1 MSHTSSPRSSSS
13 VRESLLSNRRAPRR
27 GGPTYCAAVRTSES
41 DPPRALAEQPFG
53 CSVRR
58 QGHTSTIELVG
69 ELDLAA
75 RPALAAATDRALNE
89 GSVET
94 LVADLTGVTF
104 ADSSTLGW
112 LVGVDAR
119 LKVTNGRLV
128 VVAPEGPVL
137 DLLRITGMDRR
148 LTLVPDAPMR

>member
-1 MSHTSSPRSSSS
+1 M
-13 VRESLLSNRRAPRR
+13 
-27 GGPTYCAAVRTSES
+27 
-41 DPPRALAEQPFG
+41 
-53 CSVRR
+53 RR

-75 RPALAAATDRALNE
+75 RPTLASAAESALNS
-89 GSVET
+89 GGVQT
-94 LVADLTGVTF
+94 VVADLTGVTF

-119 LKVTNGRLV
+119 MKVTDGRLV

-137 DLLRITGMDRR
+137 DLLRITGIDRR
-148 LTLVPDAPMR
+148 LTLVHDAPMR

>member
-1 MSHTSSPRSSSS
+1 MK
-13 VRESLLSNRRAPRR
+13 LLSNRSPPRR
-27 GGPTYCAAVRTSES
+27 ARPTYCAPVRTYES

-75 RPALAAATDRALNE
+75 RPMLAAATDTALDP
-89 GSVET
+89 GGVET
-94 LVADLTGVTF
+94 VVADLTDVTF

-112 LVGVDAR
+112 LVGLDVR
-119 LKVTNGRLV
+119 LKVTGGRLV
-128 VVAPEGPVL
+128 IVAPEGPVL
-137 DLLRITGMDRR
+137 DLLRITGIDRR
-148 LTLVPDAPMR
+148 LTLARDVPMR

>member
-1 MSHTSSPRSSSS
+1 
-13 VRESLLSNRRAPRR
+13 
-27 GGPTYCAAVRTSES
+27 VRTYES
-41 DPPRALAEQPFG
+41 DPARTLTEQPFG

-69 ELDLAA
+69 ELDVAA
-75 RPALAAATDRALNE
+75 RPTLGAAADTALNA

-94 LVADLTGVTF
+94 VVADLTGVTF

-112 LVGVDAR
+112 LVGLDAR
-119 LKVTNGRLV
+119 VRVTNGRLV

-137 DLLRITGMDRR
+137 DLLRMTVLDRR
-148 LTLVPDAPMR
+148 NTLVHNAPMR

>member
-1 MSHTSSPRSSSS
+1 MKL
-13 VRESLLSNRRAPRR
+13 VSNPRAPRPAR
-27 GGPTYCAAVRTSES
+27 PTYCAPVRTYES

-58 QGHTSTIELVG
+58 HGHTSTIELVG

-75 RPALAAATDRALNE
+75 RPTLAAAAETALDS
-89 GSVET
+89 GGVET
-94 LVADLTGVTF
+94 VVADLTGVTF

-112 LVGVDAR
+112 LVGIDAR
-119 LKVTNGRLV
+119 LKLTDGRLV

-137 DLLRITGMDRR
+137 DLLCLTGLDRR
-148 LTLVPDAPMR
+148 LALVHDAPMR

>member
-1 MSHTSSPRSSSS
+1 
-13 VRESLLSNRRAPRR
+13 VKLLSNRSPLRRAR
-27 GGPTYCAAVRTSES
+27 PTYCAPVRTYES

-75 RPALAAATDRALNE
+75 RPTLASAAESALNS
-89 GSVET
+89 GGVQT
-94 LVADLTGVTF
+94 VVADLTGVTF

-119 LKVTNGRLV
+119 MKVTDGRLV

-137 DLLRITGMDRR
+137 DLLRITGIDRR
-148 LTLVPDAPMR
+148 LTLVHDAPMR